1 MVAIA
6 NILLLA
12 ATVATAS
19 VLRRDAT
26 PLVNTITNQIAPQ
39 IATLQNDIN
48 GFPASGLNGTIQ
60 LESDEDTLSAL
71 LDTAAILAQEAGS
84 FSLLDGLNVI
94 SAMAPVT
101 TQITAFNLDLD
112 AKKADFKAIG
122 KEQFVLTDLQ
132 ILSIRWKAFTEALV
146 AAAPLSLVAAFQ
158 ATQTTIL
165 ESYAISIAV
174 YSDAA

>member
-48 GFPASGLNGTIQ
+48 GFPASGINGTIQ
-60 LESDEDTLSAL
+60 LESDEDTLSTL
-71 LDTAAILAQEAGS
+71 LDTATTLAQQAGS
-84 FSLLDGLNVI
+84 FSLLDGLDVLT
-94 SAMAPVT
+94 AMAPVA
-101 TQITAFNLDLD
+101 TQITAYNLALD
-112 AKKADFKAIG
+112 TKKADFKAIG
-122 KEQFVLTDLQ
+122 KELFVLTDLQ
-132 ILSIRWKAFTEALV
+132 ILNLRWTAFTNGLV
-146 AAAPLSLVAAFQ
+146 AAAPLGEATALQ
-158 ATQTTIL
+158 AIQTTIL